1 MSPSCIPS
9 PGAGLE
15 TVDNLVIFEPI
26 DLDGRLVGLD
36 EAALVDEAVR
46 DEAVRYEAVTDE
58 PERDELVQDEPEQD
72 EAPREDTVRNE
83 LQGGE
88 TGREEPV
95 REEAG
100 RDEPKREAPVRD
112 EPVTEDSVTDATN
125 FVLGE
130 FSDPRESIPDQV
142 ERLSNTLA
150 KTEQNQSDLDKR
162 LVHAEIAELEPGLAM
177 ESEPLLTEP
186 EPDTRTDGPP
196 ESGRE
201 EEPLRE
207 LGTRNENPTDYRE
220 EMSNDTEPLT
230 S

>member
-1 MSPSCIPS
+1 VREV
-9 PGAGLE
+9 AG
-15 TVDNLVIFEPI
+15 
-26 DLDGRLVGLD
+26 
-36 EAALVDEAVR
+36 
-46 DEAVRYEAVTDE
+46 
-58 PERDELVQDEPEQD
+58 RDELVREAPEQAD
-72 EAPREDTVRNE
+72 
-83 LQGGE
+83 
-88 TGREEPV
+88 
-95 REEAG
+95 
-100 RDEPKREAPVRD
+100 PVRD
-112 EPVTEDSVTDATN
+112 ESVSEDSVTDATN

-150 KTEQNQSDLDKR
+150 KTEQNLSDLDKR
-162 LVHAEIAELEPGLAM
+162 QAHADIAELEPGLAM

-186 EPDTRTDGPP
+186 EPDTRTDGPL